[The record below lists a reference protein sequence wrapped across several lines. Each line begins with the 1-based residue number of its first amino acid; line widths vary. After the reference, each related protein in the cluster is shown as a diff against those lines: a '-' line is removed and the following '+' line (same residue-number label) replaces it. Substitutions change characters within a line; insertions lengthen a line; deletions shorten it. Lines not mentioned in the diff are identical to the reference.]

1 MAGGPRTR
9 WLHRPWAQAGLA
21 RLVVGYIHLLERSG
35 RWQLTYDQAVVPLI
49 DARQPFI
56 GACWHGRMLMVFSAW
71 RAMVAELAVSPPLRA
86 YVMSSPHG
94 DGRLIGL
101 ITARFGLRTV
111 WGSSQ
116 RSGAEAFRAAQ
127 RVIADGDIVAIT
139 PDGPLGPRMRAQR
152 GVVLLAKRTGVPIVP
167 ITFAASNQRMLDSWD
182 RFAVALPFARGT
194 LAFGAPLEIARDVDL
209 EAARLMLE
217 RRLTELTA
225 AVDQG
230 LGLPPVAPDG

>member
-21 RLVVGYIHLLERSG
+21 TLVVGYIHLLERSG
-35 RWQLTYDQAVVPLI
+35 RWQLTYDQAVIPLI
-49 DARQPFI
+49 DARRPFI
-56 GACWHGRMLMVFSAW
+56 GAFWHGRMLMIFSAW
-71 RAMVAELAVSPPLRA
+71 RAMLSERALNPAPRA
-86 YVMSSPHG
+86 YAMSSPHG
-94 DGRLIGL
+94 DGRLVGL
-101 ITARFGLRTV
+101 IAARFGLQTV
-111 WGSSQ
+111 SGSSH

-152 GVVLLAKRTGVPIVP
+152 GIVLLAKRTGVPIVP

-194 LAFGAPLEIARDVDL
+194 LAFGAPMEIARDVDL

-225 AVDQG
+225 TVDQG
-230 LGLPPVAPDG
+230 LGLRPVAPDG

>member
-35 RWQLTYDQAVVPLI
+35 RWQLRYDQAVIPLI
-49 DARQPFI
+49 DARRPFI
-56 GACWHGRMLMVFSAW
+56 GAFWHGRMLMIFPAW
-71 RAMVAELAVSPPLRA
+71 RAMVAERALSPPPRVYA
-86 YVMSSPHG
+86 ISSTHG
-94 DGRLIGL
+94 DGRLTGL
-101 ITARFGLRTV
+101 ITARFGLCTV

-116 RSGAEAFRAAQ
+116 RSGAEVFRAAQ

-139 PDGPLGPRMRAQR
+139 PDGPRGPRMRAQR
-152 GVVLLAKRTGVPIVP
+152 GIVLLAKRTGAPIVP
-167 ITFAASNQRMLDSWD
+167 ITFAASNQRVLDSWD

-225 AVDQG
+225 AVDRE